1 MTQANPQR
9 GFSLTEIL
17 VVVAIMGLAIAI
29 TVPLVAEN
37 VNQARIRSAADQFSV
52 DLRAARMIAVSKRA
66 TPYLDVSVQPDPVN
80 RYTYVNGR
88 GETRV
93 VQLPTGV
100 RIITP
105 NADYTIRY
113 QRDGS
118 VTGGGH
124 TTVLRVLL
132 SAGAEEEWRVIT
144 NAMGVT
150 RTTRTRIS
158 S

>member
-118 VTGGGH
+118 VTGGGN

>member
-1 MTQANPQR
+1 MRPTAR

-17 VVVAIMGLAIAI
+17 VVLALAGLAIAI
-29 TVPLVAEN
+29 CVPLVAEN
-37 VNQARIRSAADQFSV
+37 VNQARIRTAADQLSV

-66 TPYLDVSVQPDPVN
+66 TPFLDVSVQPDPVN

-105 NADYTIRY
+105 STAYTIRY
-113 QRDGS
+113 LRDGS
-118 VTGGGH
+118 VNGGGN
-124 TTVLRVLL
+124 TTVLRVQL
-132 SAGAEEEWRVIT
+132 SAGHQEEWRVIT

-150 RTTRTRIS
+150 RTTRTRI
-158 S
+158 

>member
-1 MTQANPQR
+1 MRLASCSR

-29 TVPLVAEN
+29 AVPLVAEN
-37 VNQARIRSAADQFSV
+37 VNQARIRTAADQFSV
-52 DLRAARMIAVSKRA
+52 DLRAARMIAVGKRA

-80 RYTYVNGR
+80 RYTFVNGR

-93 VQLPTGV
+93 VQFPTGV

-105 NADYTIRY
+105 TTAYTVRY
-113 QRDGS
+113 LRDGS
-118 VTGGGH
+118 VSGGGN
-124 TTVLRVLL
+124 TTVLRVRL
-132 SAGAEEEWRVIT
+132 SKGAEEEWRVIT

-150 RTTRTRIS
+150 RTTRTRIG
-158 S
+158 

>member
-1 MTQANPQR
+1 MRHAACSR

-29 TVPLVAEN
+29 AVPLVAEN
-37 VNQARIRSAADQFSV
+37 VNQARIRTAADQFSV
-52 DLRAARMIAVSKRA
+52 DLRAARMIAVGKRA

-80 RYTYVNGR
+80 RYTFVNGR

-93 VQLPTGV
+93 VQFPTGV

-105 NADYTIRY
+105 TTAYTVRY
-113 QRDGS
+113 LRDGS
-118 VTGGGH
+118 VSGGGN
-124 TTVLRVLL
+124 TTVLRVRL
-132 SAGAEEEWRVIT
+132 SKGAEEEWRVIT

-150 RTTRTRIS
+150 RTTRTRIG
-158 S
+158 

>member
-1 MTQANPQR
+1 MRHVSKSR

-29 TVPLVAEN
+29 AVPLVAEN
-37 VNQARIRSAADQFSV
+37 VNQARIRTAADQFSV
-52 DLRAARMIAVSKRA
+52 DLRAARMIAVGKRA

-80 RYTYVNGR
+80 RYTFVNGR

-93 VQLPTGV
+93 VQFPTGV

-105 NADYTIRY
+105 TTAYTVRY
-113 QRDGS
+113 LRDGS
-118 VTGGGH
+118 VSGGGN
-124 TTVLRVLL
+124 TTVLRVRL
-132 SAGAEEEWRVIT
+132 SKGAEEEWRVIT

-150 RTTRTRIS
+150 RTTRTRIG
-158 S
+158 

>member
-1 MTQANPQR
+1 MRHASRAR

-29 TVPLVAEN
+29 AVPLVAEN
-37 VNQARIRSAADQFSV
+37 VNQARIRTAADQFSV
-52 DLRAARMIAVSKRA
+52 DLRAARMIAVGKRA

-80 RYTYVNGR
+80 RYTFVNGR

-93 VQLPTGV
+93 VQFPTGV

-105 NADYTIRY
+105 TTAYTVRY
-113 QRDGS
+113 LRDGS
-118 VTGGGH
+118 VSGGGN
-124 TTVLRVLL
+124 TTVLRVRL
-132 SAGAEEEWRVIT
+132 SKGAEEEWRVIT

-150 RTTRTRIS
+150 RTTRTRIG
-158 S
+158 

>member
-1 MTQANPQR
+1 MPHAYRQR

-17 VVVAIMGLAIAI
+17 VVVALVGLAIAI

-37 VNQARIRSAADQFSV
+37 VNQARIRTAADQLSV

-66 TPYLDVSVQPDPVN
+66 MPFLDVSVEPDPVN
-80 RYTYVNGR
+80 RYSFVNAR
-88 GETRV
+88 GEART

-105 NADYTIRY
+105 SVDYTIRY
-113 QRDGS
+113 LRDGS
-118 VTGGGH
+118 VSGGGN
-124 TTVLRVLL
+124 TTVMRVRL
-132 SAGAEEEWRVIT
+132 SAGDEEEWQVVT

-150 RTTRTRIS
+150 RTTRTRIPG
-158 S
+158 

>member
-1 MTQANPQR
+1 MRHASRAR

-17 VVVAIMGLAIAI
+17 VVLAIAGLAIAI

-37 VNQARIRSAADQFSV
+37 VNQARIRTAADQFSV

-66 TPYLDVSVQPDPVN
+66 TPFLDVSVEPDPVN
-80 RYTYVNGR
+80 RYTFVNGR

-93 VQLPTGV
+93 VQLPRGV

-105 NADYTIRY
+105 TTAYTVRY
-113 QRDGS
+113 LRDGS
-118 VTGGGH
+118 VSGGGN
-124 TTVLRVLL
+124 TTVLRVQL
-132 SAGAEEEWRVIT
+132 SNHNEEEWRVIT
-144 NAMGVT
+144 NATGMT
-150 RTTRTRIS
+150 RTTRARIS

>member
-1 MTQANPQR
+1 MRLASCSR

-29 TVPLVAEN
+29 AVPLVAEN
-37 VNQARIRSAADQFSV
+37 VNQARIRTAADQFSV
-52 DLRAARMIAVSKRA
+52 DLRAARMIAVGKRA

-80 RYTYVNGR
+80 RYTFVNGR

-93 VQLPTGV
+93 VQFPTGV

-105 NADYTIRY
+105 TTAYTVRY
-113 QRDGS
+113 LRDGS
-118 VTGGGH
+118 VNGGGN
-124 TTVLRVLL
+124 TTVLRVRL
-132 SAGAEEEWRVIT
+132 SKGAEEEWRVIT

-150 RTTRTRIS
+150 RTTRTRIG
-158 S
+158 

>member
-1 MTQANPQR
+1 MHHASRAR

-17 VVVAIMGLAIAI
+17 VVVAIAGLAVAI

-66 TPYLDVSVQPDPVN
+66 TPFLDVSVEPDPVN
-80 RYTYVNGR
+80 RYSFVNGR

-105 NADYTIRY
+105 TSAYTVRY
-113 QRDGS
+113 LRDGS
-118 VTGGGH
+118 VSGGGN
-124 TTVLRVLL
+124 TTVLRVQL
-132 SAGAEEEWRVIT
+132 SHQHEEEWRVIT
-144 NAMGVT
+144 NAMGMT
-150 RTTRTRIS
+150 RTTRARI
-158 S
+158 

>member
-118 VTGGGH
+118 VSGGGN

-132 SAGAEEEWRVIT
+132 SAGAEEEWRVMT

>member
-1 MTQANPQR
+1 MPHAYRQR

-17 VVVAIMGLAIAI
+17 VVVALVGLAIAI

-37 VNQARIRSAADQFSV
+37 VNQARIRTAADQLSV

-66 TPYLDVSVQPDPVN
+66 TPFLDVSVQPDPVN
-80 RYTYVNGR
+80 RYSFVNAR
-88 GETRV
+88 GEARS

-105 NADYTIRY
+105 SADYTIRY
-113 QRDGS
+113 LRDGS
-118 VTGGGH
+118 VSGGGN
-124 TTVLRVLL
+124 TTVMRVRL
-132 SAGAEEEWRVIT
+132 SAGDEEEWQVVT

-150 RTTRTRIS
+150 RTTRTRIPG
-158 S
+158 

>member
-1 MTQANPQR
+1 MRCRSR
-9 GFSLTEIL
+9 GFTLTEIL
-17 VVVAIMGLAIAI
+17 VVVAIMGLAVAI

-80 RYTYVNGR
+80 SYTYVNGR
-88 GETRV
+88 GETRL
-93 VQLPTGV
+93 VQFPTGV

-105 NADYTIRY
+105 TTAFNIRY
-113 QRDGS
+113 LRDGS
-118 VTGGGH
+118 VSGGGN
-124 TTVLRVLL
+124 TTVLRVRL

-158 S
+158 G

>member
-1 MTQANPQR
+1 MRSRSR

-17 VVVAIMGLAIAI
+17 VVLAIMGLAIAI

-113 QRDGS
+113 LRDGS
-118 VTGGGH
+118 VSGGGN

>member
-1 MTQANPQR
+1 MRHASRDR

-17 VVVAIMGLAIAI
+17 VVLALAGLAIAI

-66 TPYLDVSVQPDPVN
+66 TPFLDVSVQPDPVN
-80 RYTYVNGR
+80 RYSFVNGR
-88 GETRV
+88 GETRT

-105 NADYTIRY
+105 STAYTVRY
-113 QRDGS
+113 LRDGS
-118 VTGGGH
+118 VSGGGN
-124 TTVLRVLL
+124 TTVLRVQL
-132 SAGAEEEWRVIT
+132 SAGAQEEWRVLT

>member
-1 MTQANPQR
+1 MSQAHPQR

-29 TVPLVAEN
+29 SVPLVAEA
-37 VNQARIRSAADQFSV
+37 VNQNRIRSAADQLSV

-66 TPYLDVSVQPDPVN
+66 TPYLDVSVQPDPTN
-80 RYTYVNGR
+80 RYSFVNGR
-88 GETRV
+88 GETRT

-105 NADYTIRY
+105 ATAYTIRY
-113 QRDGS
+113 LRDGS
-118 VTGGGH
+118 VSGGGN
-124 TTVLRVLL
+124 TTVMRVRL
-132 SAGAEEEWRVIT
+132 SDHDEEEWRVTT

-150 RTTRTRIS
+150 RVTRTRIEG
-158 S
+158 